1 MCEGSVHASFTMFP
15 VPGKVRSRWCGA
27 AIRNT
32 HLKKVNTG
40 VDCLEFKCK
49 VIYLL
54 AARFQA
60 NFYLRDFVFF
70 FLKLTTQIAFSQ
82 GCLN

>member
-1 MCEGSVHASFTMFP
+1 MVFP
-15 VPGKVRSRWCGA
+15 VPGNVPSTWCSA

-60 NFYLRDFVFF
+60 KFLSKRHFLFVSEIHHSDSFF
-70 FLKLTTQIAFSQ
+70 TRLS
-82 GCLN
+82 